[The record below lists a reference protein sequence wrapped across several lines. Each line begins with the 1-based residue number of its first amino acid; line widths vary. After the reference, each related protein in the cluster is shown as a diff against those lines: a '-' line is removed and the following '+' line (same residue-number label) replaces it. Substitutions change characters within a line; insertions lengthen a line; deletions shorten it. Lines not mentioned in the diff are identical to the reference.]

1 MLSGEQRPRPRALGI
16 RLGALDPGED
26 NAITDVAGV
35 LVGHRALVEGDGAL
49 VPGRGPVR
57 TGVTVV
63 LPHGGNLFREKV
75 PAATFVMNGFG
86 KSVGFPQIDEL
97 GVIESPIAL
106 TGTLNVGIVADGLV
120 EHAIR
125 SNPDI
130 GISTSSFNP
139 LVGECNDG
147 TLSDLQGR
155 PVRQK
160 HVLEAI
166 ASAAGG
172 PVEEGVV
179 GAGTGMV
186 LYGFKGGIGTASRKL
201 PERAGG
207 YSVGVLVLGN
217 FGRRD
222 QLVIAGVPVG
232 RMLRDWQPG
241 PEMPEAGSI
250 MVVVATDAPMLDRT
264 LRRLAR
270 RAPLGLART
279 GSIAGHGSGDF
290 VIAFST
296 AQRIPHEPES
306 NVLAL
311 EHVVEGGTLIDALF
325 QAVVEATEEAVVSAL
340 FAAQTIVG
348 RDGNVRHALPINET
362 LELLG
367 AAGALRW

>member
-1 MLSGEQRPRPRALGI
+1 VP
-16 RLGALDPGED
+16 
-26 NAITDVAGV
+26 GV
-35 LVGHRALVEGDGAL
+35 LVGHRTLFEGNGPLVRGS
-49 VPGRGPVR
+49 GPVR

-63 LPHGGNLFREKV
+63 LPHDGNLFREKV

-86 KSVGFPQIDEL
+86 KSVGFPQVDEL

-106 TGTLNVGIVADGLV
+106 TGTLNVGLVADGLV

-125 SNPDI
+125 ANPDI

-139 LVGECNDG
+139 VVGECNDG
-147 TLSDLQGR
+147 VLSDLQGR
-155 PVRQK
+155 HVRQE

-166 ASAAGG
+166 RDAAGS

-186 LYGFKGGIGTASRKL
+186 LYGFKGGIGSASRKL
-201 PERAGG
+201 GEGLGG

-217 FGRRD
+217 FGRRE

-232 RMLRDWQPG
+232 RRLRDWQPA
-241 PEMPEAGSI
+241 PELPESGSI
-250 MVVVATDAPMLDRT
+250 MVIVATDAPMLDRT

-296 AQRIPHEPES
+296 AQRIPHEPAS
-306 NVLAL
+306 NVFSL
-311 EHVVEGGTLIDALF
+311 EHIVEGGALIDALF
-325 QAVVEATEEAVVSAL
+325 QAVVEATEEAVINAL
-340 FAAQTIVG
+340 FAARTVVG
-348 RDGNVRHALPINET
+348 RDGVVRHALPLDET
-362 LELLG
+362 LALLEASG
-367 AAGALRW
+367 VLRL